1 MNLEFLYSF
10 GFSLPVNGVYEIPFL
25 DRMAFVF
32 LMCVV
37 GMVVISLYENAN
49 GVKPKGLEIDASMFK
64 PGTSFTVG
72 ALIIMGLLIAVYAA
86 YY

>member
-1 MNLEFLYSF
+1 M
-10 GFSLPVNGVYEIPFL
+10 PVAGVYEIPFL
-25 DRMAFVF
+25 DRMAIVF
-32 LMCVV
+32 LLCVI
-37 GMVVISLYENAN
+37 GMVMISLYENAK

-72 ALIIMGLLIAVYAA
+72 ALIIIGLLIAIYSA